1 MKIVVG
7 RSQELYLIEAGRII
21 DVEIIFSVCLVSSGK
36 LTYGYRC
43 VPPEMRHTYS
53 VYESQY
59 SLHSQEIEAVT
70 ILRFKR
76 LRDIERGEGILSSY
90 VYRRGC
96 TFMVSLDTILSWDIL
111 CDKTVIYTI
120 S

>member
-36 LTYGYRC
+36 LAYGYRC
-43 VPPEMRHTYS
+43 VPPETMHSYS

-59 SLHSQEIEAVT
+59 SLHSQEIEAVR
-70 ILRFKR
+70 ILIFKR
-76 LRDIERGEGILSSY
+76 FRDIERGEGNLSCY

-96 TFMVSLDTILSWDIL
+96 TFMESLDTTLSLGIL
-111 CDKTVIYTI
+111 CDKTVIYTV